1 LKNIVSLH
9 QQICY
14 VFKFKGMY
22 KANSQ
27 ILFQKLG
34 NEAVILHLQS
44 EEYFG
49 LDEVGTRIW
58 EVLTEAG
65 SIEKAIPLLLQEFEV
80 EAATLEAD
88 VKELVDELQKAQILE
103 NV

>member
-1 LKNIVSLH
+1 MLKPSP
-9 QQICY
+9 
-14 VFKFKGMY
+14 
-22 KANSQ
+22 Q

-58 EVLTEAG
+58 EVFTCMEVLT
-65 SIEKAIPLLLQEFEV
+65 KP
-80 EAATLEAD
+80 
-88 VKELVDELQKAQILE
+88 
-103 NV
+103 